1 MPPHHGGMNTQA
13 PHPPRS
19 PRDHAAAILAEPSR
33 ERRTQML
40 EACPAHWRDQVRE
53 HVESAFAKIAA
64 YRQHKAGRAQLAREK
79 PPAAPRREAMNRV
92 THQKKS
98 KPEVGNRH
106 LAALRA
112 AIGQGAA

>member
-1 MPPHHGGMNTQA
+1 MNTQA

-33 ERRTQML
+33 ECRAQLL
-40 EACPAHWRDQVRE
+40 EACPEQWRDQVRE
-53 HVESAFAKIAA
+53 YVESAFGKIAA

-79 PPAAPRREAMNRV
+79 PPAAPRREATNRV
-92 THQKKS
+92 THHKKS
-98 KPEVGNRH
+98 KPEVGNQH

-112 AIGQGAA
+112 SITKGAV